1 GGPMEPENGER
12 EPGAVEA
19 GTVIGRAQGVLAAV
33 TMTATAEVA
42 KAIAE
47 APEEPGNLTK
57 LALSPLGRRPYKA
70 AEVVPAWWRLKSTH
84 DSVTGLFDTL
94 HLVRHTRAAQ
104 NKKSTRGRLHSDA
117 QDLLRAAIVFTS
129 AGLDSAV
136 QALIHHAVPVLITQP
151 GTPRTKYETFIEN
164 HTRASS
170 VEEDFLAALKQ
181 QDPGAALVDLYV
193 ASKTKASFQGSGDLK
208 DRAGASLGITNQ
220 QIPKARYTAL
230 DEFFTAR
237 NDVAHRLDMENV
249 SASTTK
255 PLRSIR
261 PQQYVLQ
268 MCDQALLL
276 VRDLIKEAAANL
288 SACR

>member
-1 GGPMEPENGER
+1 MERESGEPE
-12 EPGAVEA
+12 PVAA
-19 GTVIGRAQGVLAAV
+19 DADTVAITAQTLRPTVRFTV
-33 TMTATAEVA
+33 TAEVA
-42 KAIAE
+42 KEVAE

-57 LALSPLGRRPYKA
+57 LVLSPLGRRPYKA

-84 DSVTGLFDTL
+84 ESVTGLFDTL
-94 HLVRHTRAAQ
+94 HLVRQTRAAQ

-151 GTPRTKYETFIEN
+151 GTPRMKYETFIEH
-164 HTRASS
+164 HTRASN
-170 VEEDFLAALKQ
+170 VEEEFLAALKQ

-193 ASKTKASFQGSGDLK
+193 ASKTKASFQGSSDLK
-208 DRAGASLGITNQ
+208 DRAGSSLGITNQ
-220 QIPKARYTAL
+220 QIHKARYTAL
-230 DEFFTAR
+230 DDFFTAR

-249 SASTTK
+249 SESTMK

-276 VRDLIKEAAANL
+276 VRDLIKETAGNL
-288 SACR
+288 SDCR